1 MSKSKLIFL
10 QDLSTLDYAKL
21 GLKCGIEIHQQ
32 LNTGKLFSPRPCS
45 IVPNNLLDKQV
56 MRQLRFSLSETG
68 ESDKAAEAEF
78 KKQKYNIYRYN
89 DEIASLVDLDEEP
102 PLGPNA
108 EALKTGVQVGL
119 MMDLKFFDS
128 LQFMRKLIVDGS
140 VTSGFQRTAML
151 GLGGKVETSY
161 GDVGILGINVEED
174 SCRAI
179 ERTNEYNIFSLDR
192 QGIPLIEITTAP
204 DAKTPD
210 QVYEL
215 ASQIGGILRSFSTTR
230 RGLGTIRQD
239 LNISITGGS
248 RIEIK
253 GAQNLKLVRE
263 IVDAEVKRQIILL
276 SIKDEVISS
285 RGVSF
290 DDILQTPI
298 VDVTK
303 CFDTCDSSILKKNL
317 EVKNSAVLGIKLK
330 GMKGILG
337 HELHEGYRFGSEV
350 SQRNKSHFPLIKGL
364 FHLDE
369 LPKYGIESR
378 EVDLVSKELHVGEED
393 SFLLLV
399 YEKNYAQESL
409 ENIKSI
415 LVELLQGVPSE
426 VRQVDSKGT
435 MTNFLRPMPGSARM
449 YPETDIPVVS
459 MDTVPVDE
467 LRESLPELYDQKIKR
482 VQEKL
487 SIDEGKTKDFLEQF
501 SEEEVYSLLEISN
514 KKAQELYSIV
524 FDIPKDI
531 KKRDKIEPLNLTYS
545 LFHDLLD
552 LTNKEDISQKIIRD
566 IFLSLYKDNLQE
578 VSNLKSYLKEKELL
592 VDQLSDDEL
601 KQIVAD
607 VIAKNEGAPFGALMG
622 LCVKEVAGR
631 ADGKRI
637 ASMLKSLSS

>member
-1 MSKSKLIFL
+1 MSNTKLIFL

-32 LNTGKLFSPRPCS
+32 LNTGKLFSPRPCD
-45 IVPNNLLDKQV
+45 IVPNDSLNKEVTRL
-56 MRQLRFSLSETG
+56 LRFSLSETG

-102 PLGPNA
+102 PVGPNPD
-108 EALKTGVQVGL
+108 ALNTGIQIGQ

-128 LQFMRKLIVDGS
+128 IQFMRKLIIDGS

-151 GLGGKVETSY
+151 GIGGRVETSY
-161 GDVGILGINVEED
+161 GDVGIHGINVEED

-179 ERTNEYNIFSLDR
+179 ERKNEYNVFSLDR

-215 ASQIGGILRSFSTTR
+215 ASKIGGILRSFSTTR

-263 IVDAEVKRQIILL
+263 IVDAEIRRQVILL
-276 SIKDEVISS
+276 SIKEEVLER
-285 RGVSF
+285 RGI
-290 DDILQTPI
+290 DIEDILQTPV
-298 VDVTK
+298 VDVTS
-303 CFDTCDSSILKKNL
+303 CFENCESTILKKNL
-317 EVKNSAVLGIKLK
+317 EVETGAVLGIRLK
-330 GMKGILG
+330 GMKGIFG

-350 SQRNKSHFPLIKGL
+350 SERNKSHFPLIKGL
-364 FHLDE
+364 FHSDE
-369 LPKYGIESR
+369 LPKYGIESK
-378 EVDLVSKELHVGEED
+378 EVDLVSKELGVREED
-393 SFLLLV
+393 GFLLLV
-399 YEKNYAQESL
+399 YEKNYARESM

-415 LVELLQGVPSE
+415 IADLLQGVPSE

-435 MTNFLRPMPGSARM
+435 LTTFLRPMPGSARM
-449 YPETDIPVVS
+449 YPETDVPAIPL
-459 MDTVPVDE
+459 DNIPLDKLKE
-467 LRESLPELYDQKIKR
+467 NLPELYDEKIKR
-482 VQEKL
+482 VKEKL
-487 SIDEGKTKDFLEQF
+487 SIDEGKTKEFLEYF
-501 SEEEVYSLLEISN
+501 SEEEIFSLLKTSN

-531 KKRDKIEPLNLTYS
+531 KKRDKVEPIDFSYS
-545 LFHDLLD
+545 LFHDLLE
-552 LTNKEDISQKIIRD
+552 LTHKEGFSQNVIRD
-566 IFLSLYKDNLQE
+566 IFLSLYKDKLQE
-578 VSNLKSYLKEKELL
+578 VSDLKSYLEKKSLIVE
-592 VDQLSDDEL
+592 QLSDDEL
-601 KQIVAD
+601 KNIVEG
-607 VIAKNEGAPFGALMG
+607 VIVKNSGAPFGALMG
-622 LCVKEVAGR
+622 LCVKEVSGR

-637 ASMLKSLSS
+637 SSMLKSLLS